1 MGWVEINYG
10 ELDEKCVDWKE
21 GGGAKG
27 GHGVPL
33 PLLLHSTKFGLQ
45 MPAVSGNMGDLKV
58 WFLGVVLRGAGCPFA

>member
-1 MGWVEINYG
+1 MVNLMKSVWIG
-10 ELDEKCVDWKE
+10 KR
-21 GGGAKG
+21 GGGARG

-45 MPAVSGNMGDLKV
+45 QMPAVSGNMGDFKV

>member
-1 MGWVEINYG
+1 MVNLMKSVWIG
-10 ELDEKCVDWKE
+10 KR

-45 MPAVSGNMGDLKV
+45 MPAVSDNMGDFKV
-58 WFLGVVLRGAGCPFA
+58 WFLGVVLDGAGCPFA